1 LVVPAPVAAVLGGC
15 RLYAGQGRGHPDLGI
30 LRAGQVQRVC
40 VIIWLTCSG
49 GILAGA
55 DGRGE
60 DAQRL
65 GRERVVPVAGVG
77 GRAGFV
83 TL

>member
-1 LVVPAPVAAVLGGC
+1 
-15 RLYAGQGRGHPDLGI
+15 LGI

-65 GRERVVPVAGVG
+65 GRERVVPGVG